1 MKTLIYS
8 LALSLCLGPLLA
20 KEAIKI
26 EKTAHVKLDVAV
38 DADIEIDASN
48 TDVLIDVWDE
58 PRIEVEAVFRFRGK
72 EHEDKI
78 QEFLKTFQ
86 QKVSDGVTKSGNSVH
101 INTYHC
107 MPSKV
112 KIGWEDFVIV
122 NTTFSR
128 DEVQFQYHIKMPA
141 QGKLRIKH
149 SYRDLRINGDLNL
162 FTLEQYSGRFT
173 VNNIKKGQLTM
184 RYGKANIQNL
194 EKGTINLYENDLQA
208 KRIGKLLLN
217 IKYSNLQAAEIGNME
232 VESYESEIEALKIDR
247 LEGNLKYSR
256 VKTDRMQDLEI
267 ITYESRF
274 AIRELKTVTLSNSK
288 YSRYDFEK
296 ADIITVGV
304 SYEDKVN
311 VGSVIDFNAGNS
323 KYSQHNIGRLEKN
336 YRLEGYECDLNIAKL
351 QGPGGEISING
362 KYLKVAINTE
372 AAIFDLTASLQY
384 GKVDFPTEAVDSK
397 VMKNGNN
404 TLINLSQKS
413 PIYKKEE
420 AYHILI
426 NGYEVKA
433 NLY

>member
-8 LALSLCLGPLLA
+8 LALSLCLEPLLA

-26 EKTAHVKLDVAV
+26 EKTAHVKIDVAV

-58 PRIEVEAVFRFRGK
+58 PRIEVEAVFRFRGT

-86 QKVSDGVTKSGNSVH
+86 QKVSDGVSKSGNSVH

-112 KIGWEDFVIV
+112 KIGWEDFIIV

-128 DEVQFQYHIKMPA
+128 EEVQFQYHIKMPT
-141 QGKLRIKH
+141 QGKLKIKH
-149 SYRDLRINGDLNL
+149 SYRDLRINGDVNL
-162 FTLEQYSGRFT
+162 FILNQYSGRFA
-173 VNNIKKGQLTM
+173 VNNIKKGELNLH
-184 RYGKANIQNL
+184 YGKASVQNID
-194 EKGTINLYENDLQA
+194 KGSLTLYENDFQA
-208 KRIGKLLLN
+208 KQLGKMLLN
-217 IKYSNLQAAEIGNME
+217 IKYCNLQASSIANLE
-232 VESYESEIEALKIDR
+232 VEAYESEIEALSIDR
-247 LEGNLKYSR
+247 MEGNLKYSSVR
-256 VKTDRMQDLEI
+256 ADRMQELVVI
-267 ITYESRF
+267 SYECRYT
-274 AIRELKTVTLSNSK
+274 IPELKTVTISNSK
-288 YSRYDFEK
+288 YSRFEFDK

-372 AAIFDLTASLQY
+372 AAIFDLQASLQY
-384 GKVDFPTEAVDSK
+384 GKLEYPEEAVDGQ

-413 PIYKKEE
+413 PIYKKEQ